1 VGIIIEDQ
9 ENSVIAKDLTG
20 IIEKFKKNSL
30 LVGKNGVPQ
39 NVELQNKDVGN
50 LKKGLVK
57 ILEQG
62 AILYKDQL

>member
-1 VGIIIEDQ
+1 MGIIIEDQ